1 MQEQLQAQQLEELL
15 RLQEEQQRLLGK
27 MNGSQD
33 YDAGKTKTQI
43 K

>member
-27 MNGSQD
+27 MNVSRD
-33 YDAGKTKTQI
+33 YDAGKTKRQI